1 MFANVSFPLLVVV
14 VLAYIAALLYM
25 GRYAARQTKTSA
37 DYMVAGRQMNAFLM
51 AMAYGATFIS
61 TSAIVGF
68 GGQAAANGMS
78 LLWLSF
84 ANIVL
89 GIFFAFI
96 VLGTRTRALGQALDV
111 RTLPD
116 LLGRRYNSNFIQSY
130 AGAVIAIM
138 MPIYAAAVLIGGA
151 RFLEGALAIPY
162 WLAYVI
168 TAAIVGWYVFYG
180 GLKAVMYNDALQ
192 GLLMLAGIGLL
203 YVLTYV
209 KLGGFGAAHEALTAM
224 TPLVPAKLKEAGH
237 LGWTSMPA
245 FGSANWWFVFSTLVM
260 GVGVGILAMPTTI
273 SRFFTVP
280 RDRDIYRALT
290 VGGPFIFVIPGTVY
304 VVGALSNIW
313 FHRTTGKLAIE
324 VAGGNVDKIIPAFI
338 SGAMPPVLTYLFVL
352 TMLAACMSTY
362 SGQVHLIGTALG
374 YDLNRNVRQDE
385 RRRFFWSRYGMLI
398 GLIVSMI
405 VGAVFPGNIIA
416 VATAITFGFC
426 CAAFL
431 PIYLAGLYWKRV
443 STTAA
448 TWSMV
453 SGTVVYW
460 FYMMFGNARMAG
472 IFKLGPALMG
482 RPSLAGFPW
491 SVVDPLTFALPVS
504 CAVLVVLAFVT
515 APMEAKHVERVWHA
529 FGRKAPASSAAAGN

>member
-89 GIFFAFI
+89 GILFAFI

-168 TAAIVGWYVFYG
+168 TAAIVGWYVF
-180 GLKAVMYNDALQ
+180 
-192 GLLMLAGIGLL
+192 
-203 YVLTYV
+203 
-209 KLGGFGAAHEALTAM
+209 
-224 TPLVPAKLKEAGH
+224 
-237 LGWTSMPA
+237 
-245 FGSANWWFVFSTLVM
+245 
-260 GVGVGILAMPTTI
+260 
-273 SRFFTVP
+273 
-280 RDRDIYRALT
+280 
-290 VGGPFIFVIPGTVY
+290 
-304 VVGALSNIW
+304 
-313 FHRTTGKLAIE
+313 
-324 VAGGNVDKIIPAFI
+324 
-338 SGAMPPVLTYLFVL
+338 
-352 TMLAACMSTY
+352 
-362 SGQVHLIGTALG
+362 
-374 YDLNRNVRQDE
+374 
-385 RRRFFWSRYGMLI
+385 
-398 GLIVSMI
+398 
-405 VGAVFPGNIIA
+405 
-416 VATAITFGFC
+416 
-426 CAAFL
+426 
-431 PIYLAGLYWKRV
+431 
-443 STTAA
+443 
-448 TWSMV
+448 
-453 SGTVVYW
+453 
-460 FYMMFGNARMAG
+460 
-472 IFKLGPALMG
+472 
-482 RPSLAGFPW
+482 
-491 SVVDPLTFALPVS
+491 
-504 CAVLVVLAFVT
+504 
-515 APMEAKHVERVWHA
+515 
-529 FGRKAPASSAAAGN
+529 